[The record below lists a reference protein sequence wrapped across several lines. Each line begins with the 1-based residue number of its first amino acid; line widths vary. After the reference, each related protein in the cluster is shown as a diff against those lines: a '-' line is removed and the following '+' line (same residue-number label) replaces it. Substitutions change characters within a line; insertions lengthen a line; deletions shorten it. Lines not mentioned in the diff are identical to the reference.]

1 MHTRLVALLKRPSLI
16 LPIIIVI
23 ILLAVTLEVLSVRAG
38 APQPKIV
45 GQLEPEDI
53 RDIKRAISSAQWPT
67 ARVCF
72 RKKQYQR
79 LFRFAYRDLAGGGL
93 VEIRSRPGPAG
104 EMAQVQGPNA
114 TYMLLRTTN
123 GWHVTLTGFRK

>member
-1 MHTRLVALLKRPSLI
+1 MHTRLIALLKRPSLI

-23 ILLAVTLEVLSVRAG
+23 IVLAVTLEVLSVRAG

-45 GQLEPEDI
+45 GQLKPEDI
-53 RDIKRAISSAQWPT
+53 RDIRRAISSAQWPT

-72 RKKQYQR
+72 RKKEYQR
-79 LFRFAYRDLAGGGL
+79 LLRFAYRDLAGGGL
-93 VEIRSRPGPAG
+93 VEIRSRPGRAG

-123 GWHVTLTGFRK
+123 GRHVTLTAFRK